1 MRMRKNLRTPDQV
14 KRKKRNRFSPTR
26 IVVLLAMAAL
36 AIGVGTV
43 VFSQSGQDRHPRQK
57 DFKNPPSVR
66 NGKKYV
72 ATRDTIFDQA
82 SGTLRKP
89 TVAETEA
96 LVDQLSS
103 LTNRTTDG
111 LTVIEY
117 PDGTKA
123 MNLEGRFSGVV
134 LGRARADGT
143 TEIRCVMTMEE
154 ATEFLGLVETTSEQG
169 Q

>member
-1 MRMRKNLRTPDQV
+1 MRKNLRTPNQV
-14 KRKKRNRFSPTR
+14 KRKTRNRWNSTR
-26 IVVLLAMAAL
+26 IIAPLAMAVL

-43 VFSQSGQDRHPRQK
+43 VFSQSGQEKHPRQI
-57 DFKNPPSVR
+57 DVKNPPSVR
-66 NGKKYV
+66 KGKKYV
-72 ATRDTIFDQA
+72 ATRETIFDQA

-89 TVAETEA
+89 TTDETET
-96 LVDQLSS
+96 LVEQLSS

-111 LTVIEY
+111 LTVTEY

-123 MNLEGRFSGVV
+123 MNLENRFSGVV

-143 TEIRCVMTMEE
+143 TEIRCVLTMEE
-154 ATEFLGLVETTSEQG
+154 ATEFLGLEETTSEQE